1 LLGAAACAAL
11 AAPAFAQSDTPKK
24 HHDSVESR
32 LNKMEQ
38 VIEDQQAQI
47 KELKDEVAA
56 KAAPTATAAAE
67 APAPEP
73 EVSAAQFEALQNQVY
88 EQAASTRSSATV
100 TMKKLRPTIASS
112 DGKNTLSI
120 RADVMADYAAYT
132 KSVVPT
138 ASLPGTTPD
147 TALQPLR
154 DGFNFRRAQF
164 GIEGKIAGDFGY
176 RFIYDFG
183 GAGGNETGQVNT
195 VSPATPNVGAGGR
208 VKEMWVS
215 YTGALAPFTFK
226 VGAGPWPAN
235 LEDATSSDDL
245 LLDERA
251 SPSQLSRGLAADD
264 GRYGLG
270 FIGNGEIWNASTFLT
285 GDSFG
290 KGSLDGQGAVVS
302 RVAVAP
308 IQDAATNFNLHL
320 GANFSYVFKPEET
333 ASATF
338 PLPPFDMQT
347 ISFSD
352 RPELRVTDI
361 KLINT
366 GGIAADNA
374 YTGGLEF
381 AASYQAFQIQSE
393 YFWYGV
399 GRHMPA
405 TGVRDPNFHGFY
417 VEGSYVLTGEPRA
430 YSMASAAFTRP
441 SPSAAFNPASGNWG
455 AWEVAAR
462 YSNSDLNF
470 DPLSAT
476 SGEAVKGGVQNIWS
490 AGVNFYPNDN
500 IKFMFDWQD
509 VSVVKATIPTKYDDV
524 IFRTQLTL

>member
-1 LLGAAACAAL
+1 MKIRTILLGAAACAAL
-11 AAPAFAQSDTPKK
+11 AAPAFAQSDAPKK
-24 HHDSVESR
+24 HHESLENR
-32 LNKMEQ
+32 LNKMEE
-38 VIEDQQAQI
+38 VIEDQQAEI
-47 KELKDEVAA
+47 KALKDEVAA
-56 KAAPTATAAAE
+56 KAAPAPVAE
-67 APAPEP
+67 AAPAEP
-73 EVSAAQFEALQNQVY
+73 EVSTAQFEALQNQVY
-88 EQAASTRSSATV
+88 EQSAATRSAASV
-100 TMKKLRPTIASS
+100 TLKKGRPTIATA
-112 DGKNTLSI
+112 DGKNSLSI

-132 KSVVPT
+132 KSAVTT
-138 ASLPGTTPD
+138 ASLPAAP
-147 TALQPLR
+147 ALQQLR
-154 DGFNFRRAQF
+154 NGFNFRRAQA
-164 GIEGKIAGDFGY
+164 GIEGKVAGDFGY

-183 GAGGNETGQVNT
+183 GAGGNETGQINT
-195 VSPATPNVGAGGR
+195 TNPATPNVGAGGR

-215 YTGALAPFTFK
+215 YTGVLAPFTFK

-235 LEDATSSDDL
+235 LNDATSSDDL
-245 LLDERA
+245 LLDERPTPA
-251 SPSQLSRGLAADD
+251 QLSRGLAADD

-270 FIGNGEIWNASTFLT
+270 FIGNGDIWNASTFLT

-290 KGSLDGQGAVVS
+290 KGSINGQSAVVS

-308 IQDAATNFNLHL
+308 MQNATSNFNLHL
-320 GANFSYVFKPEET
+320 GGNFSYVFKPEET

-338 PLPPFDMQT
+338 PLPPFGQS

-381 AASYQAFQIQSE
+381 GLSYMAALIQSE
-393 YFWYGV
+393 YFWYGI
-399 GRHMPA
+399 GRHNAAP
-405 TGVRDPNFHGFY
+405 GVRNPNFHGFY

-430 YSMASAAFTRP
+430 YSMASASFARP
-441 SPSAAFNPASGNWG
+441 SPAASFNPGAGNWG
-455 AWEVAAR
+455 AWEIAAR

-470 DPLSAT
+470 DLDTSAD
-476 SGEAVKGGVQNIWS
+476 AVKGGVQNIWS

-509 VSVVKATIPTKYDDV
+509 VSVVKATIPTKYDDFV
-524 IFRTQLTL
+524 FRTQLTL